1 MCCILPYKVRI
12 HLNLSP
18 CQPPRSQLHG
28 NRLLPQQ
35 KNQPT
40 NHLPQLPRPRPPD
53 YDRSIGEEIE
63 EESEVRKTMTDERD
77 VVVILR
83 VSSINLLFSLFSSL
97 SLVSCCPQLSPK
109 TIMSFHDK
117 FLVWLIDYWP
127 IPLDQLID
135 SIDWPILLR
144 DATQSQP
151 GEWS

>member
-1 MCCILPYKVRI
+1 MCSVSEKPNYWTWRYFSPDLRITFYCSYYCMCCILPYKVRI

-53 YDRSIGEEIE
+53 YDRSIGEELE
-63 EESEVRKTMTDERD
+63 EESEVRKTMTDERG

-117 FLVWLIDYWP
+117 FLV
-127 IPLDQLID
+127 
-135 SIDWPILLR
+135 
-144 DATQSQP
+144 
-151 GEWS
+151 